1 MFAKKKFSPEWMQN
15 VYFLVALMLGIIM
28 FSFARRDSNA
38 DMEQLLSNELSIV
51 GSTAISVELE
61 MDKIVSGLQFLGGH
75 SSLQSLWE
83 DQRPYSLA
91 VLKQELAH
99 FANISKKFDQIRIM
113 DKSGMEVLRVNYDD
127 RGAQIVPEAL
137 LQDKSDRYYVKESL
151 GLKMG
156 QIYISPFDLNVEHGK
171 LEIPFKPMLRAASP
185 VADASGDIQGLL
197 VVNFL
202 GRDAIENLAVVSSGA
217 TGSLMFLNAQGQW
230 LFGGPRGADWAFMFS
245 DREQTIFQ
253 DKYPNAWKHISENE
267 SGQFKGE
274 KGLYTFRTIS
284 LPSKEVF
291 VAAEGSPIE
300 NISGRSWKLVSVV
313 PERELQI
320 ISNRPYAVFF
330 AIYLLLLIVLGLIT
344 EAKRRKD
351 KELKVA
357 LSELETLFE
366 NSSIGIAYLKND
378 RIFNRVNPRLCEIIG
393 YSPAELIGKT
403 TRVVYDSSEVFTDI
417 WEDIEDQIKS
427 GKIVQ
432 REIQCR
438 HKDGHLIWC
447 NITGNIVAPSD
458 LESGVIWFLE
468 DISERKELE
477 RLRSDVDRIMRHDLK
492 APLTGIINFPAI
504 IAAEGNLSTE
514 QLEHLDL
521 IEESGMRM
529 LSQVNLSLHM
539 YKIETGTYEY
549 ESEEADIVEVL
560 RKQCRYFKRSGLIYK
575 RDLILLFNGKE
586 VGKGDSLT
594 VNGRMD
600 FCHIIFSNIIK
611 NALEASPKG
620 ETVTISIHNDL
631 PPRVVVHNMGAVPAE
646 IRDDFFAKY
655 STSGKDS
662 GFGLGTYSVRM
673 LMEAQQ
679 GAVYMTTS
687 EASGTTITAVFSE
700 D

>member
-1 MFAKKKFSPEWMQN
+1 MFAKKMFSPEWMQN
-15 VYFLVALMLGIIM
+15 VYFLVAVMLGIIM

-38 DMEQLLSNELSIV
+38 DMEQLLSNERSIV
-51 GSTAISVELE
+51 GSAAISVELE

-75 SSLQSLWE
+75 SSLQSLWG
-83 DQRPYSLA
+83 DARPHSLA
-91 VLKQELAH
+91 VLKQELSH
-99 FANISKKFDQIRIM
+99 FANISKRFDQIRVM
-113 DKSGMEVLRVNYDD
+113 DKSGVEILRVNYGD
-127 RGAQIVPEAL
+127 RGAQVVPEVM
-137 LQDKSDRYYVKESL
+137 LQDKSDRYYVRESL
-151 GLKMG
+151 GLKRG
-156 QIYISPFDLNVEHGK
+156 QIYISPFDLNIERGK

-185 VADASGDIQGLL
+185 VADVNGDIQGLL

-202 GRDAIENLAVVSSGA
+202 GRHAIENLAIVSSGA
-217 TGSLMFLNAQGQW
+217 TGSLMFLNSQGQW
-230 LFGGPRGADWAFMFS
+230 LFGGPRGADWAFMFP

-253 DKYPNAWKHISENE
+253 DKYPRAWKHISENE

-274 KGLYTFRTIS
+274 KGLYTFRTIA
-284 LPSKEVF
+284 LTAKEVL
-291 VAAEGSPIE
+291 VAEEGSQAE
-300 NISGRSWKLVSVV
+300 NISGRSWKLVSMVSAYD
-313 PERELQI
+313 LQM

-330 AIYLLLLIVLGLIT
+330 AIYVLLLIVLGLIT

-357 LSELETLFE
+357 LSELEALFE

-378 RIFNRVNPRLCEIIG
+378 RVFNRVNPRLCEILG
-393 YSPAELIGKT
+393 YSRDELIGRT
-403 TRVVYDSSEVFTDI
+403 TKFLYDSPEMFVDI
-417 WEDIEDQIKS
+417 WEAIEDQIKS
-427 GKIVQ
+427 GRIVQ

-447 NITGNIVAPSD
+447 NITGNIVAPSEV
-458 LESGVIWFLE
+458 ESGVIWFLK

-504 IAAEGNLSTE
+504 IAAEGNLNPE

-539 YKIETGTYEY
+539 YKIEAGTYEY
-549 ESEEADIVEVL
+549 EPEKADIVEVL
-560 RKQCRYFKRSGLIYK
+560 RKQSRYFKRSGLIYK
-575 RDLILLFNGKE
+575 RDLILLFNGRE
-586 VGKGDSLT
+586 VSKGDSLA

-611 NALEASPKG
+611 NALEATPKG
-620 ETVTISIHNDL
+620 ETVTISIHNDS

-646 IRDDFFAKY
+646 IRDDFFVKY
-655 STSGKDS
+655 STSGKDG

-673 LMEAQQ
+673 LMEAQL
-679 GAVYMTTS
+679 GSVYMTTS
-687 EASGTTITAVFSE
+687 EESGTTITAVFSE